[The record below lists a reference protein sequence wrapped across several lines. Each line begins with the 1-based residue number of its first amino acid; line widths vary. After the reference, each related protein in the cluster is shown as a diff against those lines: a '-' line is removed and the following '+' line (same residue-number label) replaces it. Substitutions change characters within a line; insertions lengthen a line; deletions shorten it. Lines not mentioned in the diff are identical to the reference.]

1 MLDKIGYINGI
12 RFDELQAHLLSIE
25 DRSEYYYY
33 PKTQERGYKAGI
45 DDDCLSAIS
54 KAHQHYNSRASRW
67 TCDFGDFDELLTKQ
81 FGGYGSDPKKDYEE
95 WLPKKIAAVKRAM
108 AHYEELGGKLE
119 IVVETGRF
127 YVLKYAATR
136 YLAIPKE
143 FVDVERVNNYDDFTV
158 GDISAMLS
166 GGNPVDVEGG
176 GLVLANT
183 ESALGLPTTVH
194 MCEVRS
200 KHAEMQK
207 ELERAEAEAKEK
219 YELARKEMERKMQE
233 LKEKQELQLAE
244 LRQRVDKM
252 KDSIFMLELNIFA
265 LRSLFGE
272 TFTLTQLRRGKTSN
286 SPLVLYQKF
295 KFLDEEFALLAVK
308 EFGRFD
314 GNHGTTTEIFKKQCV
329 LDVFAPS
336 EKCITFFR
344 TSKDKKYFAYDSEI
358 DGLKALEYYHENQVG
373 MIIRNGENIWL
384 SFIDEEV
391 FVEDNLFESAATWAE
406 AERKIKP
413 DWKGEYDYKND
424 IIEPGKTKLRD
435 PVVKKAI
442 DRMMLFYIIE
452 GLVQSTNIFTE
463 LKDVNLRVP
472 SDKVIFSSA
481 DAQLTSNKYPD
492 FKTYFSQWRDL
503 GKEGDVRIGDTILIV
518 ERAAASHYD
527 YTWKQEEHRSR
538 GYENRAR
545 DAEDIKPGL
554 NTISFIEKQDEWY
567 ELDREGKPYKTAEE
581 TGGEPIY
588 YRKRIYGAPDTTNPN
603 VVCEPK
609 YTFYVSAKRH
619 VEDWQRMDAYGNLP
633 SRVNNVNLKLY
644 NDEFCP
650 VDFINSNYVV
660 SWMEQKNIGDW
671 YRGNYV
677 YLVENVFHSL
687 LKMLRGREE
696 RENTMIRIHIPTFS
710 GTPDELDAVTEWKK
724 THVVRNFT
732 EWQAKRFARWYME
745 SGRCNNEK

>member
-1 MLDKIGYINGI
+1 M
-12 RFDELQAHLLSIE
+12 
-25 DRSEYYYY
+25 
-33 PKTQERGYKAGI
+33 
-45 DDDCLSAIS
+45 
-54 KAHQHYNSRASRW
+54 
-67 TCDFGDFDELLTKQ
+67 
-81 FGGYGSDPKKDYEE
+81 
-95 WLPKKIAAVKRAM
+95 
-108 AHYEELGGKLE
+108 
-119 IVVETGRF
+119 
-127 YVLKYAATR
+127 
-136 YLAIPKE
+136 
-143 FVDVERVNNYDDFTV
+143 
-158 GDISAMLS
+158 
-166 GGNPVDVEGG
+166 
-176 GLVLANT
+176 LANT

-384 SFIDEEV
+384 SFI
-391 FVEDNLFESAATWAE
+391 
-406 AERKIKP
+406 
-413 DWKGEYDYKND
+413 
-424 IIEPGKTKLRD
+424 
-435 PVVKKAI
+435 
-442 DRMMLFYIIE
+442 
-452 GLVQSTNIFTE
+452 
-463 LKDVNLRVP
+463 
-472 SDKVIFSSA
+472 
-481 DAQLTSNKYPD
+481 
-492 FKTYFSQWRDL
+492 
-503 GKEGDVRIGDTILIV
+503 
-518 ERAAASHYD
+518 
-527 YTWKQEEHRSR
+527 
-538 GYENRAR
+538 
-545 DAEDIKPGL
+545 
-554 NTISFIEKQDEWY
+554 EKQDEWY

-588 YRKRIYGAPDTTNPN
+588 YRKRIYGVPDTTNPN

>member
-1 MLDKIGYINGI
+1 
-12 RFDELQAHLLSIE
+12 
-25 DRSEYYYY
+25 
-33 PKTQERGYKAGI
+33 
-45 DDDCLSAIS
+45 
-54 KAHQHYNSRASRW
+54 
-67 TCDFGDFDELLTKQ
+67 
-81 FGGYGSDPKKDYEE
+81 
-95 WLPKKIAAVKRAM
+95 
-108 AHYEELGGKLE
+108 
-119 IVVETGRF
+119 
-127 YVLKYAATR
+127 
-136 YLAIPKE
+136 
-143 FVDVERVNNYDDFTV
+143 
-158 GDISAMLS
+158 
-166 GGNPVDVEGG
+166 
-176 GLVLANT
+176 
-183 ESALGLPTTVH
+183 
-194 MCEVRS
+194 
-200 KHAEMQK
+200 
-207 ELERAEAEAKEK
+207 
-219 YELARKEMERKMQE
+219 
-233 LKEKQELQLAE
+233 
-244 LRQRVDKM
+244 
-252 KDSIFMLELNIFA
+252 MLELNIFA

-272 TFTLTQLRRGKTSN
+272 TFTLTQLRSGKTSN
-286 SPLVLYQKF
+286 NPLVLYQKF

-442 DRMMLFYIIE
+442 DKMMLFYIIE

-588 YRKRIYGAPDTTNPN
+588 YRKRIYGVPDTTNPN

-671 YRGNYV
+671 YKGNYV
-677 YLVENVFHSL
+677 YLVENIFHSL

-724 THVVRNFT
+724 THAVRNFT